1 MTGSTW
7 ALKTWHSEVD
17 ARWETIALPIPAL
30 LRPDIAPPWLPD
42 PALPSTPPCP
52 CPWPTPAHLPP
63 LPLYVC
69 KNDESNVFFLLLER
83 CAVMSVLSSPA
94 PAPAPAHPILP
105 WPPDPALPYTPHALL
120 NG

>member
-1 MTGSTW
+1 MTGSTR

-17 ARWETIALPIPAL
+17 ARWETTALPIPAL

-83 CAVMSVLSSPA
+83 CAVMSVLSS
-94 PAPAPAHPILP
+94 LP
-105 WPPDPALPYTPHALL
+105 LPLPLHTLFGPGHLTLPCPTLPLL
-120 NG
+120 C